1 MTDSTIKSRLLAK
14 VGAGTIALLVPLVMY
29 FEGTVEK
36 TYADP
41 IGILTACTGHTG
53 PELKKGQTFTPEQCR
68 EMLYQDLL
76 KHADDIDCIK
86 TTLNDAQKAAFISF
100 GFNVGKQKLC
110 ASTLAKK
117 ANAGDL
123 VGACNELRRWT
134 LAGGKELPGLV
145 ARREAERSLCLR
157 GVE

>member
-1 MTDSTIKSRLLAK
+1 MSETKNKLLAK
-14 VGAGTIALLVPLVMY
+14 IGAGAVAALVPLVVY
-29 FEGTVEK
+29 FEGTVNK

-53 PELKKGQTFTPEQCR
+53 PELMPGQSFTAAQCE
-68 EMLYQDLL
+68 EMLYKDLL

-86 TTLNDAQKAAFISF
+86 TPLTTGQKVAFISF

-117 ANAGDL
+117 ANAGD
-123 VGACNELRRWT
+123 VDGACNELRRWT

-145 ARREAERSLCLR
+145 KRREAERAICLR
-157 GVE
+157 GDL

>member
-1 MTDSTIKSRLLAK
+1 MTDTKNKLVAK
-14 VGAGTIALLVPLVMY
+14 VGAGVVAALVPLVMY
-29 FEGTVEK
+29 FEGTINK

-53 PELKKGQTFTPEQCR
+53 PELKKGQTFTAAQCE

-86 TTLNDAQKAAFISF
+86 APLTQGQKVAFISF

-110 ASTLAKK
+110 SSTLVKK

-123 VGACNELRRWT
+123 IGACNELRRWT
-134 LAGGKELPGLV
+134 LAAGKELPGLV
-145 ARREAERSLCLR
+145 KRREAEREICLKADL
-157 GVE
+157 

>member
-1 MTDSTIKSRLLAK
+1 MSETKNKLLAK
-14 VGAGTIALLVPLVMY
+14 IGAGTVAALVPLVMY
-29 FEGTVEK
+29 FEGTVNK

-53 PELKKGQTFTPEQCR
+53 PELMPGQAFTASQCE
-68 EMLYQDLL
+68 EMLYKDLL

-86 TTLNDAQKAAFISF
+86 TPLTTGQKVAFISF

-110 ASTLAKK
+110 GSTLAKK
-117 ANAGDL
+117 ANAGD
-123 VGACNELRRWT
+123 VDGACNELRRWT

-145 ARREAERSLCLR
+145 KRREAERAICLR
-157 GVE
+157 GDL

>member
-1 MTDSTIKSRLLAK
+1 MSDTKNRLIAK
-14 VGAGTIALLVPLVMY
+14 LGAGAVAALVPLVVY
-29 FEGTVEK
+29 FEGTVNK

-53 PELKKGQTFTPEQCR
+53 PELKAGQTFTPAQCE

-86 TTLNDAQKAAFISF
+86 ASLTNGQKVAFISF
-100 GFNVGKQKLC
+100 GFNVGKAKLC
-110 ASTLAKK
+110 GSTLAKK
-117 ANAGDL
+117 ANAGDI

-145 ARREAERSLCLR
+145 KRREAERAICLR
-157 GVE
+157 GDL

>member
-1 MTDSTIKSRLLAK
+1 MTETKNKLIAK
-14 VGAGTIALLVPLVMY
+14 IGAGAVAALVPLVMY
-29 FEGTVEK
+29 FEGTVNK

-53 PELKKGQTFTPEQCR
+53 PELKQGQTFTPAQCE
-68 EMLYQDLL
+68 EMLNQDLL

-86 TTLNDAQKAAFISF
+86 TPLTTGQKVAFISF

-110 ASTLAKK
+110 GSTLAKK
-117 ANAGDL
+117 ANAGD
-123 VGACNELRRWT
+123 VHGACDELRRWT

-145 ARREAERSLCLR
+145 KRREAERSICLR
-157 GVE
+157 TDL